1 MCGIVGIA
9 RLGTTDII
17 EKDRDVFAQML
28 SAGVVRGH
36 HGTGVF
42 SVDESGGAKMVKM
55 AGPPYMLF
63 VSEAFHKFW
72 AAIVPER
79 TRILVGHN
87 RFATTGDKTTKHA
100 HPFMKD
106 KIVMVHNGSLQAS
119 TSTPDFKN
127 FAVDSEAMT
136 HSIAKIGLEET
147 LAKTDGAYAIVF
159 WDLNTQTLNM
169 VRNHE
174 RPLHVFRDKM
184 MGRVLFA
191 SEKEMLEWIV
201 KRNYYG
207 GTGTTFDELPVHTLW
222 TFKIGDP
229 DPIVTKMPLKPIVSY
244 PTSYKGYSADNYA
257 SNSVWDPIGG
267 TFVSKG
273 QTQLFEADNEQQQ
286 AIDEFFNGLKT
297 KPVAPSRPYAA
308 LPPPVPTS
316 PKIQRHAPPAE
327 RPAPR
332 DARLKEI
339 FVNSKEYI
347 QSPCIFN
354 KDRSSK
360 LLRGDKI
367 SVWIDDHV
375 PEDASKEQHVVVAT
389 HEGWPDCRFQ
399 FRVSGDGVLDAIF
412 EAVVVEITLMNFM
425 EPKADCKNTETIIW
439 AKDPRI
445 VMDTTTK
452 LLH

>member
-9 RLGTTDII
+9 RLGATDII

-42 SVDESGGAKMVKM
+42 SVDASGGAKLVKM

-72 AAIVPER
+72 AEILPEK

-87 RFATTGDKTTKHA
+87 RFATTGEKTTKHA

-106 KIVMVHNGSLQAS
+106 KIVMVHNGSLAAS

-136 HSIAKIGLEET
+136 HSIATIGLEAT
-147 LAKTDGAYAIVF
+147 LAKTDGAYAIVY
-159 WDLNTQTLNM
+159 WDLKTQTLNM

-201 KRNYYG
+201 KRNYYD
-207 GTGTTFDELPVHTLW
+207 GTGTTFDELPVNTLW
-222 TFKIGDP
+222 SFKIGDA
-229 DPIVTKMPLKPIVSY
+229 DPTETRMPLKPATTY
-244 PTSYKGYSADNYA
+244 PTSYKGYTADAYA

-267 TFVSKG
+267 KFVQRG
-273 QTQLFEADNEQQQ
+273 QSSLFVPEDEQQQ
-286 AIDEFFNGLKT
+286 AIDEFFNGLRARAT
-297 KPVAPSRPYAA
+297 VPSRPYTA
-308 LPPPVPTS
+308 LPPPKATPAATTLP
-316 PKIQRHAPPAE
+316 PKRDE
-327 RPAPR
+327 RT
-332 DARLKEI
+332 KEV
-339 FVNSKEYI
+339 FPNSKEYI
-347 QSPCIFN
+347 QSPCIFS
-354 KDRSSK
+354 KDRSAK

-367 SVWIDDHV
+367 SVWVDDHV
-375 PEDASKEQHVVVAT
+375 PEDAAKEHHVIIAT
-389 HEGWPDCRFQ
+389 HEAWPNCRFQ
-399 FRVSGDGVLDAIF
+399 FRVSGDGTLDAIF
-412 EAVVVEITLMNFM
+412 EAIVVEITLKNFL
-425 EPKADCKNTETIIW
+425 EPNKDCKSEETIIW
-439 AKDPRI
+439 ASDPRI
-445 VMDTTTK
+445 VMGNTTTV
-452 LLH
+452 LH

>member
-9 RLGTTDII
+9 RLGATDII

-42 SVDESGGAKMVKM
+42 SVDASGGAKLVKM

-72 AAIVPER
+72 AGILPGR

-87 RFATTGDKTTKHA
+87 RFATTGEKTTKHA

-106 KIVMVHNGSLQAS
+106 KIVMVHNGSLDAS

-136 HSIAKIGLEET
+136 HSIATIGLEAT
-147 LAKTDGAYAIVF
+147 LAKTDGAYAIVY
-159 WDLNTQTLNM
+159 WDLKTQTLNM

-207 GTGTTFDELPVHTLW
+207 GTGTTFDELPVNTLW
-222 TFKIGDP
+222 SFTIGEP
-229 DPIVTKMPLKPIVSY
+229 EPTETRMPLKPAKTYPNSY
-244 PTSYKGYSADNYA
+244 QGYTADAYA

-267 TFVSKG
+267 KFVQKG
-273 QTQLFEADNEQQQ
+273 QSSLFVPEDEQQQ
-286 AIDEFFNGLKT
+286 AIDEFFNGLRA
-297 KPVAPSRPYAA
+297 KPTVPRHPYTA
-308 LPPPVPTS
+308 LPPPKIVRHEPTVDTRP
-316 PKIQRHAPPAE
+316 PKKDE
-327 RPAPR
+327 
-332 DARLKEI
+332 RLKEV

-347 QSPCIFN
+347 PSPCIFS
-354 KDRSSK
+354 KDRSAK

-367 SVWIDDHV
+367 SVWVDDHV
-375 PEDASKEQHVVVAT
+375 PEDASKEQHVIIAT
-389 HEGWPDCRFQ
+389 HEAWPDCRFQ
-399 FRVSGDGVLDAIF
+399 FRVKGDGVLDAIF
-412 EAVVVEITLMNFM
+412 EAIVVEITLMNFL
-425 EPKADCKNTETIIW
+425 EPNKDCKSDETIIW
-439 AKDPRI
+439 ANNPRI
-445 VMDTTTK
+445 IMGENKPVV
-452 LLH
+452 H